1 MEAIWDDLK
10 SAFRMLRKNPGFAAV
25 AILTVGIG
33 IGASTTVFSWIQAVL
48 VNTLPGAG
56 DPTRVV
62 ALESLT
68 PSGEWVPT
76 SYLDFR
82 DIRDNVKTVQSMTVT
97 APMAL
102 AVGDDRNV
110 EREWGEAVSGN
121 YFDLLQVKPVAG
133 RFFSHEESDNKLN
146 AHPVVV
152 ISDQLWKSKYHS
164 DPSAIGS
171 TVRINRNQYQII
183 GVAPK
188 DFVGSMP
195 GLSFDMWVPATMFGQ
210 LSAAGEWMLQ
220 DRKTRMFRVLA
231 RLAPGVTLAQ
241 ARDEIQNFA
250 RYMDHVNADTSDGM
264 SATLLPLWK
273 SHYGISDSLI
283 APLSILIA
291 ACGVVLLIACANVAN
306 LLLVRTAS
314 RQKELS
320 IRLALGARRSRL
332 ARQLLTESLLVAS
345 GGAITGLLLAAWL
358 RDGLRWLAP
367 SASAP
372 NLVRPPISIGVLLFA
387 IVLTVVVA
395 VIAGLAPAI
404 QSAWSES
411 NDMLKEAGRTAM
423 ASARSRRVR
432 GFFVT
437 AEVALAVVAIIGAG
451 LFVRSFQLARAIQPG
466 FDPSHVAISE
476 MSLSAAGYNAAQA
489 DAFCRRLREALEKQP
504 GVQAVSYGDYIPL
517 SISAGSWEDLQ
528 IKGYVP
534 APGENMKIY
543 RNLIAPGYFD
553 VMKISLLE
561 GRDFNW
567 RDGPSGAPNQHIGGA
582 VGDSGYVMIV
592 SREFVRRF
600 LPNRNPIGQQV
611 QGWGRW
617 FTIVGVAEDSK
628 IYRLTEN
635 PLPYFYVPIQQIYRP
650 EMGLKFYVRSQ
661 APLNDAVAALRRE
674 AHAIDPAVP
683 VFNAMPLEEYIA
695 GSLFPQ
701 RIAASLL
708 STLGSIALLLAAIG
722 LYSVMAY
729 SVARRTNEI
738 GIRMALG
745 AKHPD
750 VLRLIV
756 GEGFALAV
764 PGLVIGSV
772 LALALARFA
781 SNSLVHVSP
790 SSPSIYAAAALF
802 TLLITLF
809 AAAAPAIRAA
819 RVDPMAALRRE

>member
-1 MEAIWDDLK
+1 MEALWNDVK
-10 SAFRMLRKNPGFAAV
+10 SALRMLRKNQGFAAV
-25 AILTVGIG
+25 AILTLGIG
-33 IGASTTVFSWIQAVL
+33 IGASTTVFSWIEAVL
-48 VNTLPGAG
+48 ANTLPGAG
-56 DPTRVV
+56 EPNRVV

-82 DIRDNVKTVQSMTVT
+82 DLRDHLKNVESMSV
-97 APMAL
+97 AVPMAL
-102 AVGDDRNV
+102 AVGEDTNV

-121 YFDLLQVKPVAG
+121 YFDLLRVKPLLG
-133 RFFSHEESDNKLN
+133 RFFLHDERGDKLS

-152 ISDQLWKSKYHS
+152 ISHSFWKNKYHT
-164 DPSAIGS
+164 DPSVIGS

-183 GVAPK
+183 GVAPR
-188 DFVGSMP
+188 DFQGSMP

-210 LSAAGEWMLQ
+210 LSSAGDWMLQ
-220 DRKTRMFRVLA
+220 DRKARMFRVLV

-241 ARDEIQNFA
+241 ARDEVRNLA
-250 RYMDHVNADTSDGM
+250 SYMGRVNADTSEGM
-264 SATLLPLWK
+264 SATLLPMWK
-273 SHYGISDSLI
+273 SHYDISDSLI
-283 APLSILIA
+283 APLTVLFG

-306 LLLVRTAS
+306 LLLVRAAS
-314 RQKELS
+314 RQKELGV
-320 IRLALGARRSRL
+320 RLALGARRSRL
-332 ARQLLTESLLVAS
+332 ARQLLTESLLVAML
-345 GGAITGLLLAAWL
+345 GAIAGLLMATWL
-358 RDGLRWLAP
+358 GGGLRFLVPAE
-367 SASAP
+367 SAP
-372 NLVRPPISIGVLLFA
+372 NLVRPPMSVSVLLFA
-387 IVLTVVVA
+387 IALTVLVA
-395 VIAGLAPAI
+395 VMAGLAPAI
-404 QSAWSES
+404 QAAWSDS
-411 NDMLKEAGRTAM
+411 NEMLRDAGRTA
-423 ASARSRRVR
+423 SSSSRSQRLR
-432 GFFVT
+432 GVFVI
-437 AEVALAVVAIIGAG
+437 AEVALAAVALIGAG

-504 GVQAVSYGDYIPL
+504 GMQAVSHAEYIPL
-517 SISAGSWEDLQ
+517 SVSAGAWEDLQ

-553 VMKISLLE
+553 VMKIPILE
-561 GRDFNW
+561 GRDFTW
-567 RDGPSGAPNQHIGGA
+567 QDGPSGSPNQHIGGV

-600 LPNRNPIGQQV
+600 LPGRNPIGQQV

-617 FTIVGVAEDSK
+617 FTIVGVVEDSK

-635 PLPYFYVPIQQIYRP
+635 PVPYFYVPIQQIYRP
-650 EMGLKFYVRSQ
+650 EMGLKFYVRTHAS
-661 APLNDAVAALRRE
+661 LDEAVAALRRE

-683 VFNAMPLEEYIA
+683 VFDAMPLEEYIA
-695 GSLFPQ
+695 GSLFLQ
-701 RIAASLL
+701 RIAATLL
-708 STLGSIALLLAAIG
+708 GTLSSIALLLAAVG

-745 AKHPD
+745 AKRPD

-756 GEGFALAV
+756 RESFSLAV
-764 PGLVIGSV
+764 PGLILGCV
-772 LALALARFA
+772 LASALARLV
-781 SNSLVHVSP
+781 STSLVRVSP
-790 SSPSIYAAAALF
+790 SNPVIYGAAALF

-809 AAAAPAIRAA
+809 AAAAPALRAA
-819 RVDPMAALRRE
+819 RVDPMAALRWE